1 MLAAHLVAS
10 VLDRAL
16 AEVQSQ
22 SLPVYTFALYHDH
35 ESGAIS
41 VCVDTEDNSSRSVAS
56 SNRFNM
62 KYFMKAIADKDLNAA
77 SLWQANVGRSLSLGD
92 FALVNAART
101 PLGDVE
107 PDQAFYLAMVESLVA
122 IQRRVAA
129 FSPSPER
136 LVFACSG
143 AEAEVAYVW
152 ALPSDA

>member
-16 AEVQSQ
+16 VEVQSRA
-22 SLPVYTFALYHDH
+22 LPVYTFALYHDH

-41 VCVDTEDNSSRSVAS
+41 VCVDTEDNSNRSVAS
-56 SNRFNM
+56 SNRYNM
-62 KYFMKAIADKDLNAA
+62 KYFMKAIADRDLNAA

-101 PLGDVE
+101 ALGDVE

-122 IQRRVAA
+122 IQHRVAA
-129 FSPSPER
+129 FSRSPER

-143 AEAEVAYVW
+143 AEDEVAYVW

>member
-1 MLAAHLVAS
+1 MLATHLVAS

-16 AEVQSQ
+16 VEVQSR

-41 VCVDTEDNSSRSVAS
+41 VCVDTEDNSNRSVAS

-101 PLGDVE
+101 ALGDVE
-107 PDQAFYLAMVESLVA
+107 PDHAIYLAMVESLVA

-129 FSPSPER
+129 LSPSPER

-143 AEAEVAYVW
+143 AEDEVAYVW